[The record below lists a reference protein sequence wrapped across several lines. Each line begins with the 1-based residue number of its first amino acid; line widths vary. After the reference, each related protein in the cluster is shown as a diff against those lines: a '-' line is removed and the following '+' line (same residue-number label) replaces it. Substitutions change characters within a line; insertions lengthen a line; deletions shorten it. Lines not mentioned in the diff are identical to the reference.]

1 MNVGLLE
8 MNVVLLEMNVGLLEN
23 FSKLLIRL

>member
-23 FSKLLIRL
+23 FSKLLIQL